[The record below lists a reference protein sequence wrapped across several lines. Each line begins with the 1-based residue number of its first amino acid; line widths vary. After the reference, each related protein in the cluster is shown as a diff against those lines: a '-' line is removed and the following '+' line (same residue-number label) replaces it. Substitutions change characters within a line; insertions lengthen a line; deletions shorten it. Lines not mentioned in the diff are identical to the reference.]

1 VTVPLVQHG
10 IDRLRAVTDYVV
22 VDTPATF
29 SQQVLAA
36 IDASDAIVVVAEPHM
51 TSLKAAKDWFDVL
64 GKLSYP
70 KERCI
75 LVINRTTQAGLE
87 TDQVTRMLD
96 RRPDLV
102 VPYTA
107 VFDEASDR
115 GRPLVVLRPENAV
128 AKVMRDLAAQLAVLA
143 PAGR

>member
-1 VTVPLVQHG
+1 
-10 IDRLRAVTDYVV
+10 
-22 VDTPATF
+22 
-29 SQQVLAA
+29 VLN
-36 IDASDAIVVVAEPHM
+36 
-51 TSLKAAKDWFDVL
+51 
-64 GKLSYP
+64 KLSYP
-70 KERCI
+70 KERCN

-102 VPYTA
+102 VPFTA
-107 VFDEASDR
+107 VFDEAADR